1 MRIQIRDT
9 TYDTVKEAA
18 EALGV
23 STSAIYNALGS
34 DTLDSVGMRRN
45 NGRKPVYGYP
55 SITAAAEA
63 MGVSRGNLSHRITKT
78 GMSTVQSAPF
88 RRER

>member
-1 MRIQIRDT
+1 MTVMRVKIRGT
-9 TYDTVKEAA
+9 TSSTVREAA

-23 STSAIYNALGS
+23 STSAVYNALGS
-34 DTLDSVGMRRN
+34 DTLDSVGVRKD

-63 MGVSRGNLSHRITKT
+63 MGVNRGNLSTLIKRGPTKT
-78 GMSTVQSAPF
+78 
-88 RRER
+88 